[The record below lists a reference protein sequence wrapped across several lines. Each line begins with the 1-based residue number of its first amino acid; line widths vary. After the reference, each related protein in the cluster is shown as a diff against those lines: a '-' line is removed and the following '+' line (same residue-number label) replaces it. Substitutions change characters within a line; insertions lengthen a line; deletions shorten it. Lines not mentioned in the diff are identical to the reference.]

1 MCFSPNCL
9 KHSLYVVFFITSSV
23 ICAQNSSIQLEYTI
37 SGFGK
42 YYVKGIVHYQ
52 GRDVIFFVKDELSD
66 KDRFEID
73 SIGIKLPDFRNLP
86 LTQEDID
93 AGRSAGSAKI
103 VIDKVPKKG
112 ELGELMQA
120 NLNEGY
126 RLSKKYYKDLDK
138 TYFLKENINAIDWNI
153 HPDTK
158 VIGKFQCQKAT
169 GSFGGRSY
177 IVWFTSEIPL
187 PVSFWKL
194 DGLPGA
200 IVEGTEDSKRIEFSL
215 NEIRYDAPLPLI
227 TKWTPNL
234 KEIIN
239 CDEHFRLNKE
249 NDQVIVNRFRRIATS
264 LPRNV
269 KMTVGEIENNA
280 IQLNCN

>member
-1 MCFSPNCL
+1 MCFSPNYL
-9 KHSLYVVFFITSSV
+9 KRSLGIVFFIISSV
-23 ICAQNSSIQLEYTI
+23 ICAQNSSIQLEYSI

-52 GRDVIFFVKDELSD
+52 DRDVIFFVKDELSD

-73 SIGIKLPDFRNLP
+73 STGIKLPDFRNLP
-86 LTQEDID
+86 LTQDDIN

-103 VIDKVPKKG
+103 EINDVPKKG

-138 TYFLKENINAIDWNI
+138 TYFLKENTNAIDWNI
-153 HPDTK
+153 HPDK
-158 VIGKFQCQKAT
+158 KMIGEFPCQKAT

-177 IVWFTSEIPL
+177 TVWFTSEIPL

-215 NEIRYDAPLPLI
+215 NEIRYNAPEPLI
-227 TKWTPNL
+227 SKWNPNL

-239 CDEHFRLNKE
+239 CDEHFRLKKE